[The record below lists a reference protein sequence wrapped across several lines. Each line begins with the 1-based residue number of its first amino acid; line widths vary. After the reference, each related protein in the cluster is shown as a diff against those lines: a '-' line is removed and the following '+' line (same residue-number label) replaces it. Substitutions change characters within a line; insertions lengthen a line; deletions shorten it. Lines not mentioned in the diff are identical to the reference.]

1 MILKVDS
8 GPGRMVASAESIS
21 KRAKFLEMGL
31 YILMGLPNATAV
43 QQEMDIMYQGF
54 KAATY
59 ARGEALLTQKLTMRG
74 RELQENRRTRRGYNG
89 AVVAPP
95 PLAIGFEDLATVV
108 DGVDGDALDMKPFSK
123 FFTKERIVASW
134 EKVGFVPFTR
144 NCVFHKKVRHE
155 LGQQGF
161 ARANALED
169 LQKRYDDLVA
179 VAESHG
185 LNAGVF
191 DATIPVAARTQR
203 VTNEDEQVKTL
214 CDSKISF
221 SAGGLWNTIGTRI
234 GNAHVVLRA
243 QKEQVDLEA
252 AKSAAQE
259 QNRADRRAKILVSAQ
274 TALQK
279 YRQNSSAMTDK
290 DWVDIIRWVLPESK
304 ATGLM
309 KDLKKTEAIVAKLA
323 SLDHEWTTYIPPIEE
338 V

>member
-1 MILKVDS
+1 
-8 GPGRMVASAESIS
+8 
-21 KRAKFLEMGL
+21 
-31 YILMGLPNATAV
+31 MGLPNATAV

-59 ARGEALLTQKLTMRG
+59 ARGEALLTQKLMMRG
-74 RELQENRRTRRGYNG
+74 RELQGNRRRHRAGING
-89 AVVAPP
+89 AVTAPSP
-95 PLAIGFEDLATVV
+95 TLAIGFEDLATVV
-108 DGVDGDALDMKPFSK
+108 NSVDGDALDTKPFSK

-144 NCVFHKKVRHE
+144 KCVFHKKVRHE
-155 LGQQGF
+155 LGQQGL

-169 LQKRYDDLVA
+169 LQQRYDDLVA
-179 VAESHG
+179 EAEDHG

-191 DATIPVAARTQR
+191 DATIPVASRTQR
-203 VTNEDEQVKTL
+203 VTDEDEQVRTL
-214 CDSKISF
+214 RNDKNAF

-234 GNAHVVLRA
+234 GNARVVLRA

-259 QNRADRRAKILVSAQ
+259 QSRVDRRAKTLVSAQ
-274 TALQK
+274 IALQK
-279 YRQNSSAMTDK
+279 YQQNSSVMTDK

-309 KDLKKTEAIVAKLA
+309 KDLKKAEAIVAKLA
-323 SLDHEWTTYIPPIEE
+323 SLDREWTTYIPPIE
-338 V
+338 VV

>member
-1 MILKVDS
+1 
-8 GPGRMVASAESIS
+8 MVASAESIS
-21 KRAKFLEMGL
+21 KRTEFLEMGL

-59 ARGEALLTQKLTMRG
+59 ARGEALLTQKLMMRG
-74 RELQENRRTRRGYNG
+74 REQQANRRRGNNG
-89 AVVAPP
+89 QVAA
-95 PLAIGFEDLATVV
+95 PLSIGFEDLATVV
-108 DGVDGDALDMKPFSK
+108 DGVDGDVLDMKPFSK
-123 FFTKERIVASW
+123 FFTKARIVASW

-144 NCVFHKKVRHE
+144 KCVLHKKVRHE
-155 LGQQGF
+155 LGQKGL

-169 LQKRYDDLVA
+169 LQEKYDELVA
-179 VAESHG
+179 VAEDHG

-191 DATIPVAARTQR
+191 DATIPVVARVQR
-203 VTNEDEQVKTL
+203 VTDEDEQVKKL
-214 CDSKISF
+214 LEDKSAF

-234 GNAHVVLRA
+234 GNAKVVLRA

-252 AKSAAQE
+252 ERSAGQE
-259 QNRADRRAKILVSAQ
+259 RSRAERRVKAMVSAQ

-279 YRQNSSAMTDK
+279 YRRNSNAMTDK

-309 KDLKKTEAIVAKLA
+309 KDLKKADAIIAKLA
-323 SLDHEWTTYIPPIEE
+323 SLDREWTTYIPPIEA